1 MHNSENDP
9 WTWTSQALAYEN
21 PWITVE
27 ERRGLTP
34 TGTTAFY
41 GIVRFQRLAVGVLP
55 IEADG
60 TVHLVGQWRV
70 PLNRYEW
77 EMPEGGAEPGETGGI
92 ETAHREMAE
101 EAGLACTNLV
111 EVLRMDLSNS
121 VTDEQAICYIA
132 TGLSRVPMAPDETEV
147 LAHRQIPF
155 MQALDEALLGQIRD
169 SLTVATLLRAHHMAI
184 TGALDSDLA
193 KAMLAE

>member
-34 TGTTAFY
+34 TGTPAFY

-155 MQALDEALLGQIRD
+155 MQALDEALVGQIRD

>member
-1 MHNSENDP
+1 MNSTPEDP
-9 WTWTSQALAYEN
+9 WTWTSQSIAYEN
-21 PWITVE
+21 PWISVE

-34 TGTTAFY
+34 TGTPAFY
-41 GIVRFQRLAVGVLP
+41 GIVRFHRLAVGVLP

-77 EMPEGGAEPGETGGI
+77 EMPEGGAEPGETGGV

-101 EAGLACTNLV
+101 EAGLACTNLI

-132 TGLSRVPMAPDETEV
+132 TGLTRVPMHPDETEE
-147 LAHRQIPF
+147 LAHRQTPF
-155 MQALDEALLGQIRD
+155 MAALTEALEGKIRD

-193 KAMLAE
+193 KAMLDG